1 MSAPPAGRAR
11 YDALGLRP
19 VINACATLTKLG
31 GSVMPREVVDAMV
44 RAARSYVDLEELQ
57 RRVGARIAE
66 LTHNEAAYV
75 SSGAAAGMVLA
86 TAACTV
92 GMDQEAHARIPRL
105 DAVKNEVIVQHA
117 HRNGYDYAVRQVG
130 VTVVDVGGPEG
141 TTREELESAFTDRTA
156 AIFWFQG
163 AMNVPG
169 ELPLD
174 QVIAIAGRRGVPVL
188 VDAAAQLPPV
198 ENLWRFTQMGAALAI
213 FSGGKD
219 LAGPQSSGLV
229 LGRAD
234 LIEAC
239 RFHGNP
245 NQSIGRPMKVGKEE
259 LMGALAAVERYVSID
274 HAARMRGF
282 EATVARWVDRLAGI
296 DGVAARRDFPNE
308 AGQPVPWALVTFTD
322 ETTRDAIVDRLR
334 SGEPSVAVA
343 KAGSAAIH
351 LNPMTLQPGEADVV
365 LDRLIEEIG
374 NDSSRRGTPAA
385 READS
390 PRHSGPDGLIS
401 PQSQR

>member
-1 MSAPPAGRAR
+1 MSTTATRPVG
-11 YDALGLRP
+11 YEQLGLRP
-19 VINACATLTKLG
+19 IINACATLTRLG
-31 GSVMPREVVDAMV
+31 GSVMPAEVVQAMTDG
-44 RAARSYVDLEELQ
+44 ARCFIELEELQ

-92 GMDQEAHARIPRL
+92 GTDREAHARIPRL
-105 DAVKNEVIVQHA
+105 DTVKNEVIVQSV

-130 VTVVDVGGPEG
+130 VTVVDVGGGEG
-141 TTREELESAFTDRTA
+141 TSREELEAAFTDRTA
-156 AIFWFQG
+156 AVFWFQG

-169 ELPLD
+169 ELALAE
-174 QVIAIAGRRGVPVL
+174 VIEVANAHGVPVL

-239 RFHGNP
+239 RIHGSP

-259 LMGALAAVERYVSID
+259 MMGSLAAVERYVSMD
-274 HAARMRGF
+274 HDARMRGF
-282 EATVARWVDRLAGI
+282 EETVAFWVDGLA
-296 DGVAARRDFPNE
+296 DLPGVAASRDFPNE
-308 AGQPVPWALVTFTD
+308 AGQPVPWTLVTLAD
-322 ETTRDAIVDRLR
+322 EATRDGVVDRLLAGDPR
-334 SGEPSVAVA
+334 VAVA
-343 KAGSAAIH
+343 KSHGAAIH
-351 LNPMTLQPGEADVV
+351 LNPMTLQPGEAEVV
-365 LDRLIEEIG
+365 LERLREEI
-374 NDSSRRGTPAA
+374 A
-385 READS
+385 RS
-390 PRHSGPDGLIS
+390 
-401 PQSQR
+401 

>member
-1 MSAPPAGRAR
+1 MSTSAAQSAG
-11 YDALGLRP
+11 YEALGLRP
-19 VINACATLTKLG
+19 VINACATLTRLG
-31 GSVMPREVVDAMV
+31 GSVMPPEVVDAMAD
-44 RAARSYVDLEELQ
+44 AARCFVDLEELQ
-57 RRVGARIAE
+57 RRVGARIAA
-66 LTHNEAAYV
+66 LTRNKAAYV

-92 GMDQEAHARIPRL
+92 GMDQEAHARVPQL
-105 DAVKNEVIVQHA
+105 DTVKNQIIVQNA

-130 VTVVDVGGPEG
+130 VTVVDVGGPSG
-141 TTREELESAFTDRTA
+141 TTREELEVAFNDRTA
-156 AIFWFQG
+156 AVFWFQG

-174 QVIAIAGRRGVPVL
+174 QVIEAADRRGIPVL

-219 LAGPQSSGLV
+219 LAGPQSTGLV

-234 LIEAC
+234 LIDAC

-259 LMGALAAVERYVSID
+259 LMGALAAVERYVGLD
-274 HAARMRGF
+274 HAKRMRGF
-282 EATVARWVDRLAGI
+282 EETVARWVDRLAPFEGI
-296 DGVAARRDFPNE
+296 VARRDFPNE
-308 AGQPVPWALVTFTD
+308 AGQPVPWALITFAD
-322 ETTRDAIVDRLR
+322 DATRDTIVDRLR
-334 SGEPSVAVA
+334 SGDPSVAVA
-343 KAGSAAIH
+343 KAGEAAIH
-351 LNPMTLQPGEADVV
+351 LNPMTLQPGEADAV

-374 NDSSRRGTPAA
+374 DDSSRR
-385 READS
+385 
-390 PRHSGPDGLIS
+390 
-401 PQSQR
+401 

>member
-1 MSAPPAGRAR
+1 MSTTAGKGTG
-11 YDALGLRP
+11 YEALGLHP

-31 GSVMPREVVDAMV
+31 GSVMPPEVVQAMTD
-44 RAARSYVDLEELQ
+44 AARCFVDLEELQ

-66 LTHNEAAYV
+66 LTHNESAYV

-92 GMDQEAHARIPRL
+92 GTDREAHARVPRL
-105 DAVKNEVIVQHA
+105 DTVKNEIIVQSL

-130 VTVVDVGGPEG
+130 VTVVDVGGPHG
-141 TTREELESAFTDRTA
+141 TSREELEAAFTDRTA
-156 AIFWFQG
+156 AVFWFQG
-163 AMNVPG
+163 AMNAPA
-169 ELPLD
+169 ELPLE
-174 QVIAIAGRRGVPVL
+174 QVIEAAGRRGIPVL

-198 ENLWRFTQMGAALAI
+198 ENLWRFTRMGAALAI

-259 LMGALAAVERYVSID
+259 LMGALAAVERYVALD
-274 HAARMRGF
+274 HDGRMRGL
-282 EATVARWVDRLAGI
+282 EEVVARWVERLASVE
-296 DGVAARRDFPNE
+296 GVAARRDFPNE
-308 AGQPVPWALVTFTD
+308 AGQPVPWALVTFAD
-322 ETTRDAIVDRLR
+322 EAIRDAIVDRLR
-334 SGEPSVAVA
+334 SGSPSVAVA

-365 LDRLIEEIG
+365 LERLLEEIG
-374 NDSSRRGTPAA
+374 TSI
-385 READS
+385 
-390 PRHSGPDGLIS
+390 PRCD
-401 PQSQR
+401 